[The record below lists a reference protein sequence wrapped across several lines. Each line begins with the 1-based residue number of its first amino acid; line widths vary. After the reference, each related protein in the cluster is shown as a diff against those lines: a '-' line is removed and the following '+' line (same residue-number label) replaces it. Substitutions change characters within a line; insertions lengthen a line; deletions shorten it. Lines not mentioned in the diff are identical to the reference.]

1 MAESKNALMYA
12 SENSAVAPGNISLNL
27 ASINGSGQ
35 IAGDR
40 ISILDQAL
48 VKASA
53 SIDSLTTAIDALRLA
68 LSTHRSISANTTAK
82 DDYGGE
88 SATPKESSER
98 TEAPGFL
105 QPSIALN
112 LAAAELGS
120 TAQLSQKETK
130 EIELA
135 SLVMASKPLV
145 AAGGTRGI
153 ELIKVATLAA
163 DAGVGNGLA
172 EASDKPFE
180 LLNFANDAAIIAS
193 AFKVPA
199 KDVAEMMVVWRTSM
213 KLSRDQAFDL
223 ADATNQLGKIPGG
236 AKPSD
241 IGAVL
246 KQSGESAI
254 SAGLQPEQAAA
265 LSAALLNSGMKKDD
279 AGEALKSLSVALG
292 KGDKTSGAER
302 VAWKQLGLDP
312 VAVAAAMRDP
322 DKQNAQGAVLSVLA
336 ALNARPVEQRATLA
350 RTLFA
355 DSDDAAQLLA
365 QNLGGVNEAFSQV
378 KDKGQ
383 YATSKAGEQSSVRQS
398 ALALSNTQQG
408 QWNVQLARNERL
420 AIASANAVSP
430 SPEVLEFAGKNT
442 DRMSDFAE
450 THPNISA
457 AVIVVGS
464 ALKKIFDILLDAA
477 VDEAKDRVRK
487 RLPGKA
493 TIDKPDLTS
502 TQDSATRLPTDT
514 PVTGI
519 ASLDPAAVRVMKVGE
534 QPSWG
539 DAPGLLRSAV
549 SIDPRSQVVPA
560 SDRDTSVGLAER
572 LVFIAPDTLSAP
584 GQVSKDL
591 ASAQAV
597 NQQVTYAPSVQVYC
611 SDPGSSEN
619 IGLLVTQQLQSQFDS
634 QFTPLMNSNP
644 LATRRDAALTDG
656 VAT

>member
-1 MAESKNALMYA
+1 MAESKNALTYA
-12 SENSAVAPGNISLNL
+12 DENSAVAPGNISLNL

-40 ISILDQAL
+40 ISILGQAI
-48 VKASA
+48 VTATV

-68 LSTHRSISANTTAK
+68 LSTHRSISASTTAR
-82 DDYGGE
+82 DESGGE
-88 SATPKESSER
+88 SATPKEPGER
-98 TEAPGFL
+98 TEAPEFL

-120 TAQLSQKETK
+120 AAQLSPKQNK

-145 AAGGTRGI
+145 AAGGTRGV

-163 DAGVGNGLA
+163 DAGIGNDLA
-172 EASDKPFE
+172 KASDKPFE
-180 LLNFANDAAIIAS
+180 LLNFASDAAIIAS

-223 ADATNQLGKIPGG
+223 ADATNQLGKLPGG

-279 AGEALKSLSVALG
+279 AGEALKSLSVALS
-292 KGDKTSGAER
+292 KGDKTSGTER
-302 VAWKQLGLDP
+302 YAWTQLGLDP

-355 DSDDAAQLLA
+355 DGDDAAQLLS
-365 QNLGGVNEAFSQV
+365 QNLGGVNEAFWQV

-383 YATSKAGEQSSVRQS
+383 YATSGVGEQSSVRQS

-408 QWNVQLARNERL
+408 QWNVQLARDERL

-442 DRMSDFAE
+442 DRMSEFAE

-457 AVIVVGS
+457 AIIVVGS
-464 ALKKIFDILLDAA
+464 ALKKIFDVLLDAA
-477 VDEAKDRVRK
+477 VDEAKDRVKK

-493 TIDKPDLTS
+493 SIDTPDLTS
-502 TQDSATRLPTDT
+502 TQDSASRLSTDAS
-514 PVTGI
+514 VKGV

-534 QPSWG
+534 QPSWV
-539 DAPGLLRSAV
+539 DSPRLSPSAV
-549 SIDPRSQVVPA
+549 SIDMLSQVVPA
-560 SDRDTSVGLAER
+560 SARDTGIALDDR
-572 LVFIAPDTLSAP
+572 LVSIAPDALSAP
-584 GQVSKDL
+584 AQVSKDL
-591 ASAQAV
+591 ASAQAA
-597 NQQVTYAPSVQVYC
+597 NQHVTYAPSVQVYC

-634 QFTPLMNSNP
+634 QFTPLMTNNP

-656 VAT
+656 VA

>member
-1 MAESKNALMYA
+1 MAESKNALTYA
-12 SENSAVAPGNISLNL
+12 GENSTVTPGNTSLNV

-35 IAGDR
+35 IVHDR
-40 ISILDQAL
+40 ISDLSQVL

-53 SIDSLTTAIDALRLA
+53 SIRSLTTAIDALRLT
-68 LSTHRSISANTTAK
+68 LSTYRPVSASTAEK
-82 DDYGGE
+82 DESSGE

-105 QPSIALN
+105 QRSIALN

-120 TAQLSQKETK
+120 ATQLSPKKTK
-130 EIELA
+130 EVELA

-145 AAGGTRGI
+145 AAGGTRGV
-153 ELIKVATLAA
+153 ELIKIATLAA
-163 DAGVGNGLA
+163 DAGVGNDLA
-172 EASDKPFE
+172 NESDKPFE
-180 LLNFANDAAIIAS
+180 LLNFASDAAIIAS

-213 KLSRDQAFDL
+213 KLTRDQAFDL

-383 YATSKAGEQSSVRQS
+383 YATSKVGEQSSVRQS

-430 SPEVLEFAGKNT
+430 SPEVLGFAGDNT

-450 THPNISA
+450 NHPNISA
-457 AVIVVGS
+457 AIIVTGATLK
-464 ALKKIFDILLDAA
+464 ALFDVLFDAA
-477 VDEAKDRVRK
+477 VDVAKERKGK
-487 RLPGKA
+487 RLPGKES
-493 TIDKPDLTS
+493 TTSPDLSS
-502 TQDSATRLPTDT
+502 TRDTEAKLSTDA

-519 ASLDPAAVRVMKVGE
+519 ASLDPAVVRVRETGK

-539 DAPGLLRSAV
+539 EIPRQGLSAI
-549 SIDPRSQVVPA
+549 SIDTRSQVAPA
-560 SDRDTSVGLAER
+560 SARDTGVALDER
-572 LVFIAPDTLSAP
+572 FVFIAPDVLSAP

-611 SDPGSSEN
+611 SDPGTSEN
-619 IGLLVTQQLQSQFDS
+619 IGLLVTQHLQSQFDN
-634 QFTPLMNSNP
+634 QFTPMMTSNP

>member
-1 MAESKNALMYA
+1 MAESKNALTYA
-12 SENSAVAPGNISLNL
+12 GENSTVAPGNISLNV
-27 ASINGSGQ
+27 ASISGSGQ
-35 IAGDR
+35 IAHDQ
-40 ISILDQAL
+40 ISDLSQVL

-53 SIDSLTTAIDALRLA
+53 SIRSLTTAIDALRLT
-68 LSTHRSISANTTAK
+68 LSTHRPISASTAEK
-82 DDYGGE
+82 DESSGE

-105 QPSIALN
+105 QRSIALN
-112 LAAAELGS
+112 LAAAELGRA
-120 TAQLSQKETK
+120 TQLSPKKTK
-130 EIELA
+130 EMELA

-145 AAGGTRGI
+145 AAGGTRGV
-153 ELIKVATLAA
+153 ELINIATLAA
-163 DAGVGNGLA
+163 DAGVGNDLA
-172 EASDKPFE
+172 NESDKPFE
-180 LLNFANDAAIIAS
+180 LLNFAGDAAIVAS

-199 KDVAEMMVVWRTSM
+199 KDVAEMMAVWRTSM
-213 KLSRDQAFDL
+213 KLTRDQAFDL
-223 ADATNQLGKIPGG
+223 ADATNQLGKMPGG

-336 ALNARPVEQRATLA
+336 ALNARPVEQRATVA

-365 QNLGGVNEAFSQV
+365 QNLGGVNDAFSQV

-383 YATSKAGEQSSVRQS
+383 YATSKVGEQSSVRQS

-430 SPEVLEFAGKNT
+430 SPEVLGFAGDNT

-457 AVIVVGS
+457 AIIVTGA
-464 ALKKIFDILLDAA
+464 ALKALFDVLFDTA
-477 VDEAKDRVRK
+477 VDEAKERAGK
-487 RLPGKA
+487 RLSGKVS
-493 TIDKPDLTS
+493 TSPDLSS
-502 TQDSATRLPTDT
+502 TRDSEARLSTDA
-514 PVTGI
+514 PVMGI
-519 ASLDPAAVRVMKVGE
+519 ASLDPAVVTVMETGKR
-534 QPSWG
+534 PSWG
-539 DAPGLLRSAV
+539 EMPRQGPLAI
-549 SIDPRSQVVPA
+549 SIGTRSQVAPA
-560 SDRDTSVGLAER
+560 SDGDTGVALDER
-572 LVFIAPDTLSAP
+572 FVFVAPDALSAP
-584 GQVSKDL
+584 SQVSKDL
-591 ASAQAV
+591 ASAQAA
-597 NQQVTYAPSVQVYC
+597 NQQITYAPSVQVYC
-611 SDPGSSEN
+611 SDPGSSES
-619 IGLLVTQQLQSQFDS
+619 IGLLVTQHLQSQFDS
-634 QFTPLMNSNP
+634 QFAPMMTSNP